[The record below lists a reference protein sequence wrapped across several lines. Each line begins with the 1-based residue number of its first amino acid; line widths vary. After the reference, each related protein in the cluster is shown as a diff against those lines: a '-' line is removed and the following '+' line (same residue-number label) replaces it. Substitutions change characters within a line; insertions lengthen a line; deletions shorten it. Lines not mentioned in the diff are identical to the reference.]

1 VIFISHLMVIMYTF
15 KTIFYFTSP
24 SKGCCL
30 GFVLVKFMYLKF
42 ELHKSGLGFL
52 FKAFSELGLLPI

>member
-1 VIFISHLMVIMYTF
+1 MVIMYTF